1 MKKYSFTLVLAGSP
15 ELTEELAERLYVAGC
30 NDGSPGMCNDVT
42 AIDFHREAESLEAAL
57 RSAIADVNSAG
68 CVVARAE
75 IEAAVMGQRQA
86 TT

>member
-1 MKKYSFTLVLAGSP
+1 
-15 ELTEELAERLYVAGC
+15 
-30 NDGSPGMCNDVT
+30 
-42 AIDFHREAESLEAAL
+42 LEAAL